1 MTTTPPATTQTPP
14 ATGKANDNQDGKDAE
29 NIKAMQR
36 LLTEKDKEIK
46 ALADKLDKQKPDDK
60 QPDQITLLTKQIETL
75 TESITQITN
84 DKTRNELQAKYPDV
98 LPDLL
103 LGKTPEQIESL
114 VTQQRAITQTRID
127 NAPSNH
133 RPVFS
138 SVDEITKEIDR
149 VKIDKSLSTDEK
161 LLKVRDLKNQADEF

>member
-1 MTTTPPATTQTPP
+1 METPPKKTPNP
-14 ATGKANDNQDGKDAE
+14 SEEEKDKDNQDGKADE

-46 ALADKLDKQKPDDK
+46 ALADKLDKQKPDEK
-60 QPDQITLLTKQIETL
+60 QPDQIALLTKQIETL
-75 TESITQITN
+75 TASITQITT
-84 DKTRNELQAKYPDV
+84 DKTRESLRVKYPDV
-98 LPDLL
+98 VPELL
-103 LGKTPEQIESL
+103 IGKTDEQIESL
-114 VTQQRAITQTRID
+114 VAQQRAITQTRID

-149 VKIDKSLSTDEK
+149 VKTDKTLSTDAK
-161 LLKVRDLKNQADEF
+161 LQKVRELKNQADEF

>member
-1 MTTTPPATTQTPP
+1 METPPKKTPNP
-14 ATGKANDNQDGKDAE
+14 SEEEKDKDNQGGKADE

-46 ALADKLDKQKPDDK
+46 ALADKLDKQKPDEK
-60 QPDQITLLTKQIETL
+60 QPDQIALLTKQIETL
-75 TESITQITN
+75 TDSITQITT
-84 DKTRNELQAKYPDV
+84 DKTRESLRVKYPDV
-98 LPDLL
+98 VPELL
-103 LGKTPEQIESL
+103 IGKTDEQIESL
-114 VTQQRAITQTRID
+114 VAQQRAITQTRID

-149 VKIDKSLSTDEK
+149 VKIDKTLSTDAK
-161 LLKVRDLKNQADEF
+161 LQKVRELKNQADEF